1 LTVED
6 VTFVIDGGGVEG
18 VTLKEA
24 VEALEVPAPFVA
36 VEENL

>member
-1 LTVED
+1 
-6 VTFVIDGGGVEG
+6 VTFVIDGGGAVG

-24 VEALEVPAPFVA
+24 ADALEVPAPFVA